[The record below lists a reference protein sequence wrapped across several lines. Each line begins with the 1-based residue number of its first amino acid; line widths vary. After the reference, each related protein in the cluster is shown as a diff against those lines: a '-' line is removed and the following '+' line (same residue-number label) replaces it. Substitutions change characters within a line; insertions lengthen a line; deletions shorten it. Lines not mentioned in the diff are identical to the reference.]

1 MSGGKKKAA
10 EVERAAA
17 ARMRERDVEDA
28 VRAIAL
34 RRTGTGWGTIA
45 RSLGRSQVEVEELA
59 RVGYEHLLGQQ
70 EPDLIRAEVED
81 RQDQIIRQAN
91 LDLASAEMTGEHR
104 RLHEIGEHHEQRPA
118 TEPRRGDVERRLVG
132 ALAVVG
138 LQHVHRLC
146 GTTQLALAV
155 GGQ

>member
-1 MSGGKKKAA
+1 MSGKKKAG
-10 EVERAAA
+10 EIEKAA

-45 RSLGRSQVEVEELA
+45 RSLGRTQVEVEELA

-70 EPDLIRAEVED
+70 DPDLIRAEVED

-91 LDLASAEMTGEHR
+91 IDLASAET
-104 RLHEIGEHHEQRPA
+104 IA
-118 TEPRRGDVERRLVG
+118 ERNACYRTILAADAARVRMLGLTIKAG
-132 ALAVVG
+132 ADDA
-138 LQHVHRLC
+138 
-146 GTTQLALAV
+146 
-155 GGQ
+155 

>member
-1 MSGGKKKAA
+1 MSGGKKKTAEIEKAA
-10 EVERAAA
+10 E
-17 ARMRERDVEDA
+17 RMRQRDVEDA

-70 EPDLIRAEVED
+70 DPDVIRAEVED

-91 LDLASAEMTGEHR
+91 IDLASAET
-104 RLHEIGEHHEQRPA
+104 IA
-118 TEPRRGDVERRLVG
+118 ERNACYRTILAADAARVRMLGLTIKAG
-132 ALAVVG
+132 ADDA
-138 LQHVHRLC
+138 
-146 GTTQLALAV
+146 
-155 GGQ
+155 